1 MTAKMVKTM
10 MAMAMAEGTW
20 TASAEHLNLRDVNG
34 LVPNM
39 RNARARWD
47 QRIAD
52 LARSNEFGYAN
63 PIRVGC
69 HDMMMACQAPLL
81 GVGLRPVIFAKRS
94 SR

>member
-1 MTAKMVKTM
+1 MVKRM
-10 MAMAMAEGTW
+10 MAIAMAEGAW
-20 TASAEHLNLRDVNG
+20 TASAEHPDSRDVNG
-34 LVPNM
+34 LVPNI

-52 LARSNEFGYAN
+52 LARSDEFGYAN
-63 PIRVGC
+63 PTRVGC
-69 HDMMMACQAPLL
+69 HDMIMACHAPLL